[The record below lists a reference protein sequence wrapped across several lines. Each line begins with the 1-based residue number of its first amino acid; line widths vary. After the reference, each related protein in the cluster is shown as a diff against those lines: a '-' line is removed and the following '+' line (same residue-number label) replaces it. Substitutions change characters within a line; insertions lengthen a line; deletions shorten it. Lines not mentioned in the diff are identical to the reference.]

1 MTNRHRAAAESAAL
15 TPISYRSADAGPR
28 EAFDMWQD
36 HFGHLND
43 IIPTRD
49 APFAAGVDYWRVGRF
64 TLANVRSSPSKL
76 IRRPGHTRRDGFD
89 HWVLRVSRYGVVRS
103 RSGDHS
109 YMSRPGDLVLEKL
122 THPYHDDWDEDE
134 WVGAMFAPGVFPGL
148 DRALS
153 AMPSG
158 PVPGARAALLADYL
172 LALGRRLPAMT
183 HADIDAVA
191 DATHAMIAA
200 LAPETR
206 SEPERPTLAARL
218 RAEQVIRANLGSAR
232 LDSRRIAALAGLS
245 RSALYRLF
253 EESGGVATHV
263 RRIRL
268 ETVRAALSDPARRGE
283 RIAAIAEQAGFHCP
297 ASFSRA
303 FRARFGVTPGEM
315 RDESAAAPAS
325 PPAPAAIA
333 DAQGRDFIDVLL
345 HGRGHARAPAGAH
358 SGTPEMNAL
367 T

>member
-1 MTNRHRAAAESAAL
+1 
-15 TPISYRSADAGPR
+15 
-28 EAFDMWQD
+28 MWQD

-43 IIPTRD
+43 IVPSRD
-49 APFAAGVDYWRVGRF
+49 VPFAARVDFWPIGHF
-64 TLANVRSSPSKL
+64 THAKFRTSPL
-76 IRRPGHTRRDGFD
+76 RMIRQPGQRHRDGFD
-89 HWVLRVSRYGVVRS
+89 HWMLRVSRRGVVRS

-109 YMSRPGDLVLEKL
+109 YKSRPGDLMLEKL
-122 THPYHDDWDEDE
+122 SDPSDDDWDEDE
-134 WVGAMFAPGVFPGL
+134 WVGAAFAPGVFPEL

-153 AMPSG
+153 SIPIG

-172 LALGRRLPAMT
+172 LALDLRLPAMT

-200 LAPETR
+200 LAPEAR

-245 RSALYRLF
+245 RSTLYRLF

-268 ETVRAALSDPARRGE
+268 ETVGAALSDPARRGE
-283 RIAAIAEQAGFHCP
+283 RIGAIAEQAGFHCP

-303 FRARFGVTPGEM
+303 FRAHFGVKPREM
-315 RDESAAAPAS
+315 REVSASAAASPA
-325 PPAPAAIA
+325 APAVIA
-333 DAQGRDFIDVLL
+333 NAQGRDFIDVLL
-345 HGRGHARAPAGAH
+345 HGRDRVGAQAGAH
-358 SGTPEMNAL
+358 SGTPE
-367 T
+367 TSTPT